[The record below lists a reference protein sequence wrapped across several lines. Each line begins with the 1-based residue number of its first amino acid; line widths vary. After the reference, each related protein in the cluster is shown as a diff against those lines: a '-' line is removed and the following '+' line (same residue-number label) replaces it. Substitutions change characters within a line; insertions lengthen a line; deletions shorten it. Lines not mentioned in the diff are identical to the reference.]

1 MVMKQIISILLI
13 TSFYFASHA
22 QMSSDILVST
32 RNLGSDHAAIKA
44 AREFWKK
51 YGAGKDESW
60 YKLEAGFLAEFTEGA
75 IRCKSVF
82 DRKGNWL
89 YSIKE
94 YGEKELPKEVRDL
107 VRSVYYDYS
116 IGWIKEVSQN
126 QSLVYVVHIFAGPDW
141 KDLLVQDG
149 EMEVQHSSEP

>member
-1 MVMKQIISILLI
+1 MKKFISILVI
-13 TSFYFASHA
+13 TCFYFVSHA
-22 QMSSDILVST
+22 QMSNDILVSA
-32 RNLGSDHAAIKA
+32 RGLGSDRAAIKA

-51 YGAGKDESW
+51 YGAGRDESW
-60 YKLEAGFLAEFTEGA
+60 FKLDAGYLAEFSEGA

-94 YGEKELPKEVRDL
+94 YSESNLPKEVRDL
-107 VRSVYYDYS
+107 VKSVYYDYS
-116 IGWIKEVSQN
+116 IGWVKEVSQN
-126 QSLVYVVHIFAGPDW
+126 QSLVYVVHIAAGPNW

-149 EMEVQHSSEP
+149 EMEVQYSAGL